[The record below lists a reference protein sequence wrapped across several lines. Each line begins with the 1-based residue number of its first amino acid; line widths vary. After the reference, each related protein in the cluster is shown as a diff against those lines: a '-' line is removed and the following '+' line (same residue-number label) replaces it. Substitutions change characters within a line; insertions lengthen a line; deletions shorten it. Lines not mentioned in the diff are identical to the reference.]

1 MQTKRTVVQS
11 LEVQACAGDGQLL
24 RVREGPR
31 AGASGSAEPG
41 RVDRWCVLPHS
52 VCCTRAGVWKRG
64 LLRLHGPPGHRARGQ
79 RREASLEE
87 GGGQLAASAETE
99 L

>member
-1 MQTKRTVVQS
+1 MSGSIIHHNRDMFWFLIYLLPSQMQTKRTVVQS

-52 VCCTRAGVWKRG
+52 VCCTRAGV
-64 LLRLHGPPGHRARGQ
+64 
-79 RREASLEE
+79 
-87 GGGQLAASAETE
+87 
-99 L
+99 